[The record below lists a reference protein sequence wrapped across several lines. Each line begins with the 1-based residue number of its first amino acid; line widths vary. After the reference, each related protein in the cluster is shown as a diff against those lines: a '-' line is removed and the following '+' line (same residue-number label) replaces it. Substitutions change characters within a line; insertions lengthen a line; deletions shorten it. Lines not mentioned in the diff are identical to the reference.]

1 MAAASADVRGGCRSN
16 GFLFKENAMKTH
28 LALAGI
34 IAMLAACSHE
44 GSSPSSKSDWGT
56 GLNTVE
62 RKYSKPASEVHDAA
76 VASLKGYDVNVAKDR
91 HDEMGSEIVG
101 TRGNDSKIYVTI
113 SALDAK
119 SSRAKVRVDPGD
131 SKMATMV
138 HERIAEK
145 LGMGTAKGALLGGNS
160 DTFPY
165 EGELQDGVA
174 AAQRAAK
181 QLNYTVTATDLK
193 DDWATVDARAEDSN
207 PVRFKIEKVKDA
219 EFPLKVT
226 FTAGH
231 GKTDTSKAMIVQMH
245 DAFDREVGGHVK

>member
-1 MAAASADVRGGCRSN
+1 
-16 GFLFKENAMKTH
+16 MKTH

-34 IAMLAACSHE
+34 LAMLAACSHE

-62 RKYSKPASEVHDAA
+62 RKYSKPAADVHDAA
-76 VASLKGYDVNVAKDR
+76 VASLKSLDVNVTKDR
-91 HDEMGSEIVG
+91 HDEMGSEIVAK
-101 TRGNDSKIYVTI
+101 RGADSKIYVTV

-119 SSRAKVRVDPGD
+119 SSRASVRVEPGD
-131 SKMATMV
+131 SKLASMV
-138 HERIAEK
+138 HEKMAER

-165 EGELQDGVA
+165 DGELQDGVD

-181 QLNYTVTATDLK
+181 NLGYTVTGTEVK

-231 GKTDTSKAMIVQMH
+231 GKTDTSKTMIVQMH